1 MRVGTDYTRDTYAA
15 WPRPERAAAPARD
28 PQVFGAELPWG
39 TAGADGQPEAK
50 LMGQQL
56 RPEESRGLERPPADG
71 LPENL
76 LAKTEAKEASGQP
89 RSEDELTDKEKDVVA
104 RLKQRDI
111 EVRNHEAAH
120 MAAAG
125 AFGGGASFSYV
136 TGPDGNRYA
145 VGGEVP
151 VRMVGGRT
159 PEEAIRNAAQV
170 RAAAL
175 APAEPSG
182 QDQAVAA
189 AASAMEADARAE
201 LAAQRAAEAA
211 AADPSRRA
219 REAEAPRAPAPTRP
233 AGEPTSATGQ
243 AAETT
248 ASNVV
253 EQTTSARPS
262 IEVPADPEA
271 TVRQL
276 EQERLTSRGS
286 YRHMH
291 LASGCG
297 SCAAAV
303 GAYT

>member
-1 MRVGTDYTRDTYAA
+1 
-15 WPRPERAAAPARD
+15 
-28 PQVFGAELPWG
+28 
-39 TAGADGQPEAK
+39 
-50 LMGQQL
+50 
-56 RPEESRGLERPPADG
+56 
-71 LPENL
+71 
-76 LAKTEAKEASGQP
+76 
-89 RSEDELTDKEKDVVA
+89 VVT

-125 AFGGGASFSYV
+125 SFGGGASYSYV

-175 APAEPSG
+175 APAEPSS
-182 QDQAVAA
+182 QDRAVAA
-189 AASAMEADARAE
+189 EASAMEADARAE
-201 LAAQRAAEAA
+201 LAAQRSAEAA

-219 REAEAPRAPAPTRP
+219 KEAEAPQAPKRTQ
-233 AGEPTSATGQ
+233 ETSPLGGTGAASEGNAVSEGSAVSEGGAASSTQ
-243 AAETT
+243 AAVAAPVDT
-248 ASNVV
+248 
-253 EQTTSARPS
+253 
-262 IEVPADPEA
+262 EA
-271 TVRQL
+271 TMRQL
-276 EQERLTSRGS
+276 EQERRTSRGS
-286 YRHMH
+286 WRHLHM
-291 LASGCG
+291 ASGCG